1 MNKLSSREKTLLVA
15 LLITMVFVVGYLFVI
30 KPVLNDRAENQTLI
44 VEKQREKDDL
54 KSQIAMLGDLEKK
67 LKVTQ
72 EFVAKNQSQY
82 FKKDIPTWDA
92 ERYAT
97 ALLEKNNISVMSI
110 LIAGPDA
117 YSIQPVEKKDEA
129 GNVIAQDPIKTDVNK
144 ISLAISFT
152 STIEN
157 FTNYL
162 DALKKDDA
170 KISINSWS
178 YEVKDGTMKCS
189 LMVHMYCA

>member
-1 MNKLSSREKTLLVA
+1 
-15 LLITMVFVVGYLFVI
+15 
-30 KPVLNDRAENQTLI
+30 
-44 VEKQREKDDL
+44 
-54 KSQIAMLGDLEKK
+54 
-67 LKVTQ
+67 
-72 EFVAKNQSQY
+72 
-82 FKKDIPTWDA
+82 
-92 ERYAT
+92 
-97 ALLEKNNISVMSI
+97 MSI
-110 LIAGPDA
+110 SIAGPDP

-129 GNVIAQDPIKTDVNK
+129 GNVIAQDPIKTGVNK

-189 LMVHMYCA
+189 LIVHMYCA